1 VHRMTDEPVTPPELE
16 QGLREIL
23 ADLKG
28 EPRPEPLRLV
38 AGEPIPAAMPPDVLA
53 DLFEECGPVLLV
65 RPGRRAEILD
75 AEAANLYLQELER
88 VHGELEIGPVVDA
101 TEIPAIEVRGES
113 ISAAAAITMLGD
125 DLRLDPDPLPS
136 LMQPRRDPFPG
147 KRVVGVRVRKGKTK

>member
-53 DLFEECGPVLLV
+53 DLFEMGEIGTINASPPCVMLS
-65 RPGRRAEILD
+65 AEL
-75 AEAANLYLQELER
+75 ANDTLRELER
-88 VHGELEIGPVVDA
+88 TRRILIVDGHGMSAAAMIANLRER
-101 TEIPAIEVRGES
+101 EIPAIDAGRALHEAFERGE
-113 ISAAAAITMLGD
+113 ITL
-125 DLRLDPDPLPS
+125 PPLAYVDEIP
-136 LMQPRRDPFPG
+136 QPRT
-147 KRVVGVRVRKGKTK
+147 KRVTAVRVRKGKKR